1 MENRARRINLTESR
15 DDAVKE
21 EFLAYVKQNMALITE
36 ALVVR
41 LNQPGSFNA
50 ITIIN
55 GIEAASEAFESF
67 YRMIER
73 NDPSKIEGQIKSL
86 LKHGRD
92 RKAILLDLQKIF
104 AHLRNVIVQSMI
116 KGCESQILLSASI
129 KYINSAIDRINYYIV
144 ETCYEDDDQGSRV
157 CKNEAGKKAQQ
168 INREYVDSNNSY
180 QSLFD
185 EISDGCYVS
194 KRGKIVLVNRA
205 FCEMHDYSPEELI
218 GKECKDLV
226 AESYKGLVL
235 DQFNKQMRGEVPYKR
250 YVYCGQDKSGRY
262 FPIESKMKFINYE
275 GEPAVIGLCSN
286 ITERVEAEKK
296 LRQQHRFA
304 LLGTLAA
311 SIAHEIRNPLTSIK
325 INIKVLLGKLN
336 LGGND
341 LRRLQIAY
349 EQLGHAE
356 NLMSQTLEFAK
367 PLDLKY
373 AATNAEK
380 FIDDL
385 VNHYEHRLR
394 NSNVSLVSRIDSNI
408 KDIVMDPEMMF
419 QAMDNLLRNSIEALD
434 EQNTECKKIQIILKS
449 EYYNLKDC
457 VKLTISDNG
466 KGIQPEHKEDLF
478 DPFFTYGKKDG
489 VGLGLSVTKKIVE
502 AHHGQ
507 IDVDIEKEDEEGQT
521 SFNIYLPV
529 DIYGIDAKS
538 FYIKNE
544 LF

>member
-1 MENRARRINLTESR
+1 
-15 DDAVKE
+15 
-21 EFLAYVKQNMALITE
+21 
-36 ALVVR
+36 
-41 LNQPGSFNA
+41 
-50 ITIIN
+50 
-55 GIEAASEAFESF
+55 
-67 YRMIER
+67 
-73 NDPSKIEGQIKSL
+73 
-86 LKHGRD
+86 
-92 RKAILLDLQKIF
+92 
-104 AHLRNVIVQSMI
+104 
-116 KGCESQILLSASI
+116 
-129 KYINSAIDRINYYIV
+129 
-144 ETCYEDDDQGSRV
+144 
-157 CKNEAGKKAQQ
+157 
-168 INREYVDSNNSY
+168 
-180 QSLFD
+180 
-185 EISDGCYVS
+185 
-194 KRGKIVLVNRA
+194 
-205 FCEMHDYSPEELI
+205 
-218 GKECKDLV
+218 
-226 AESYKGLVL
+226 
-235 DQFNKQMRGEVPYKR
+235 
-250 YVYCGQDKSGRY
+250 
-262 FPIESKMKFINYE
+262 
-275 GEPAVIGLCSN
+275 
-286 ITERVEAEKK
+286 
-296 LRQQHRFA
+296 
-304 LLGTLAA
+304 
-311 SIAHEIRNPLTSIK
+311 
-325 INIKVLLGKLN
+325 
-336 LGGND
+336 
-341 LRRLQIAY
+341 
-349 EQLGHAE
+349 
-356 NLMSQTLEFAK
+356 LEFAK